1 MRFHFPKFKKNLLEK
16 KIQKR
21 YKKVS
26 FLEISEKGFFWENV
40 RKFFRDGFFK
50 KKYHD
55 FLKGKILRMTPESA
69 LGRCKLYFSIDW
81 FDVPSFFILRTFT
94 IIFFSKMKK
103 DVEQKFKTKTV
114 HIYKVQKVS
123 NFSAII
129 PSIKNIY
136 NLGQN
141 ISDKL

>member
-1 MRFHFPKFKKNLLEK
+1 
-16 KIQKR
+16 
-21 YKKVS
+21 
-26 FLEISEKGFFWENV
+26 
-40 RKFFRDGFFK
+40 
-50 KKYHD
+50 
-55 FLKGKILRMTPESA
+55 MTPESA
-69 LGRCKLYFSIDW
+69 LGHCKLYFSIDW

>member
-1 MRFHFPKFKKNLLEK
+1 
-16 KIQKR
+16 
-21 YKKVS
+21 
-26 FLEISEKGFFWENV
+26 
-40 RKFFRDGFFK
+40 
-50 KKYHD
+50 
-55 FLKGKILRMTPESA
+55 
-69 LGRCKLYFSIDW
+69 
-81 FDVPSFFILRTFT
+81 
-94 IIFFSKMKK
+94 MKK
-103 DVEQKFKTKTV
+103 DVEQKFKAKTV